1 MSLSV
6 IEYCCFILDTLFE
19 VLCLCR
25 IFSMKIWSTNHPLP
39 VILTYMG
46 LSTFFSY
53 IFPDSI
59 TTLLLFPMSYLAYI
73 IMYKKGYLETLIGYF
88 LAYVY
93 IIIIQDLFMMVF
105 SRFNIESPKL
115 QAVIGE
121 TGSISIGL
129 ILLLFVPVHKIYT
142 AIMKSNLY
150 IKCTL
155 IDLALMLLMEILITK
170 FTSIDATV
178 MIPLL
183 ISFAI
188 IVFISDYLIIEQ
200 QKTITKQQESLESY
214 HTYEPMMDNLIKDI
228 RRRQHDYANEL
239 NAIQMIACSYDD
251 YASLSKALNEHIDA
265 AARDFRQTDLIK
277 LNMKVLSGFLYS
289 KLETARKA
297 DKDIDFTIKNF
308 DLSSNMPEYELIKV
322 VGILT
327 DNALEA
333 VEPHDCIKI
342 EIDSDN
348 NRIIFTTINNG
359 PKLTPELRAN
369 MVKVGYTTKTV
380 TNSMTSKRG
389 TGLANAKQ
397 LLDSYNGELYIENPP
412 ASGDTL
418 IKFEFI
424 V

>member
-1 MSLSV
+1 MSFSV

-25 IFSMKIWSTNHPLP
+25 IFSMRIWSTNHPLP

-46 LSTFFSY
+46 LSTLFSY

-121 TGSISIGL
+121 IGSVSIGL

-150 IKCTL
+150 VKCTL
-155 IDLALMLLMEILITK
+155 IDLALMLLIEILITK

-308 DLSSNMPEYELIKV
+308 DLASNMPEYELIKV

-333 VEPHDCIKI
+333 VKPHDCIKI
-342 EIDSDN
+342 EIDSNDN
-348 NRIIFTTINNG
+348 LIIFTTINKG

-369 MVKVGYTTKTV
+369 MVKVGYTTKTI
-380 TNSMTSKRG
+380 TNSKASKRG

-397 LLDSYNGELYIENPP
+397 LLDSYDGKLYIENPP
-412 ASGDTL
+412 SSGDTL

>member
-1 MSLSV
+1 M
-6 IEYCCFILDTLFE
+6 
-19 VLCLCR
+19 
-25 IFSMKIWSTNHPLP
+25 
-39 VILTYMG
+39 
-46 LSTFFSY
+46 
-53 IFPDSI
+53 
-59 TTLLLFPMSYLAYI
+59 
-73 IMYKKGYLETLIGYF
+73 
-88 LAYVY
+88 Y

-348 NRIIFTTINNG
+348 NRIIFTTINKG

>member
-25 IFSMKIWSTNHPLP
+25 IFSMRIWSTNHPLP

-46 LSTFFSY
+46 LGTLFSY

-73 IMYKKGYLETLIGYF
+73 IMYKKGYLETLIGYL

-121 TGSISIGL
+121 IGSVSIGL

-150 IKCTL
+150 VKCTL
-155 IDLALMLLMEILITK
+155 IDLALMLLIEILITK
-170 FTSIDATV
+170 FTSIEATV

-265 AARDFRQTDLIK
+265 AA
-277 LNMKVLSGFLYS
+277 
-289 KLETARKA
+289 
-297 DKDIDFTIKNF
+297 
-308 DLSSNMPEYELIKV
+308 
-322 VGILT
+322 
-327 DNALEA
+327 
-333 VEPHDCIKI
+333 
-342 EIDSDN
+342 
-348 NRIIFTTINNG
+348 
-359 PKLTPELRAN
+359 
-369 MVKVGYTTKTV
+369 
-380 TNSMTSKRG
+380 
-389 TGLANAKQ
+389 
-397 LLDSYNGELYIENPP
+397 
-412 ASGDTL
+412 
-418 IKFEFI
+418 
-424 V
+424 